1 MWAPQPFFQNATILL
16 ATQQSFCASYLAQA
30 LSMFGL
36 RTVGPFASE
45 AELHAWADAF
55 AQPPAAIVLGADWL
69 RDRQS
74 PLPPSL
80 MECNIPYLL
89 VENAPW
95 QSPDAGL
102 QPAFVWPYAAFQIV
116 EALQD
121 AVARSMG
128 LLDGAPVPP
137 QPGHAPA

>member
-36 RTVGPFASE
+36 HTVGPFASA
-45 AELHAWADAF
+45 AELRAWADALPS
-55 AQPPAAIVLGADWL
+55 PPAAIVLAADWL
-69 RDRQS
+69 RDQPS

-80 MECNIPYLL
+80 IERNIPYLL

-95 QSPDAGL
+95 RSADTGL

-128 LLDGAPVPP
+128 LLDAAPDHLHS
-137 QPGHAPA
+137 GGDAA

>member
-1 MWAPQPFFQNATILL
+1 MWAPQPFFRNATILL

-36 RTVGPFASE
+36 HTVGPFASL
-45 AELHAWADAF
+45 AELQAWADAL
-55 AQPPAAIVLGADWL
+55 PDTPAAIVLAADWL
-69 RDRQS
+69 RDRQP

-80 MECNIPYLL
+80 MERQTPYLL

-95 QSPDAGL
+95 RSAATGL
-102 QPAFVWPYAAFQIV
+102 EPAFVWPYAAFQIV

-128 LLDGAPVPP
+128 LLDPAPDTP
-137 QPGHAPA
+137 QSRQMLA